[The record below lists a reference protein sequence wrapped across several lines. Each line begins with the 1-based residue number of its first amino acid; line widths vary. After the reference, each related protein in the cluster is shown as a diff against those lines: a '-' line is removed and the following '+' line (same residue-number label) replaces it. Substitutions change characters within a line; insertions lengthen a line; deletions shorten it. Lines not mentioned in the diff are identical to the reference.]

1 MQYLHTKNSIITEK
15 RTKMEIRIKF
25 AKYDTM
31 KFISHLEVM
40 RYFQKAVRRSGL
52 DVAYTEGFN
61 PHQIMSD
68 KPVKAN
74 ILI

>member
-1 MQYLHTKNSIITEK
+1 
-15 RTKMEIRIKF
+15 MEIRIKF

-52 DVAYTEGFN
+52 DVAYTEG
-61 PHQIMSD
+61 HQHQYPR
-68 KPVKAN
+68 KQT
-74 ILI
+74 